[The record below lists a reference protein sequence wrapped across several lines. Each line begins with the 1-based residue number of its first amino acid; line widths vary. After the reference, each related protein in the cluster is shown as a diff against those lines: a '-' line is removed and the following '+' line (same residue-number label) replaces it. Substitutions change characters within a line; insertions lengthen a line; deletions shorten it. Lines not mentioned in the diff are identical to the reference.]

1 MKKSFTP
8 RQILTAIYIAALTF
22 FSYAS
27 VYAFRKPFTIAT
39 FDGEKLFGISYQTI
53 FIISQ
58 VIGYMLSKFSGIKFI
73 SSLKRNG
80 RWKSA
85 LFLIGTAWLSLLAFA
100 ILPLPFGI
108 LCFFVNGYML
118 GFMWGIVFGYAEGR
132 RSSDFIGSVLAVS
145 FIFAG
150 GFTRSVAKWLMLTW
164 DITEK
169 WMPFMTGLLFVA
181 PLFILIFLLEL
192 VAPPDEADIQ
202 ERVERISMTKDDR
215 KAILQKFGLGLT
227 ILVVVYTALT
237 IIRDVRD
244 NFMSTIWA
252 ELGYANDF
260 SVFTTSETKISL
272 AVLLVMSL
280 IVLIRKNILAFQIIQ
295 VLVICGFLVSGIS
308 SYLFL
313 THRLDGALWMQA
325 VGLGLYMAY
334 IPFNAIFFERMIA
347 AFRIS
352 GNVGFLIYI
361 TDAFGYLGSVVVMLT
376 KESLKIKL
384 LWSVFYSLGVVVFSI
399 IGIIGTLYSVYY
411 FNKKYKSQAEVV

>member
-1 MKKSFTP
+1 LKKKFTP
-8 RQILTAIYIAALTF
+8 KQILTAVYIAALTF

-27 VYAFRKPFTIAT
+27 VYAFRKPFTTAT
-39 FDGEKLFGISYQTI
+39 FDGQKWFGISYQTV

-80 RWKSA
+80 RWKTT
-85 LFLIGTAWLSLLAFA
+85 LFLMGTAWLSLLLFA
-100 ILPLPFGI
+100 VLPLPFGI
-108 LCFFVNGYML
+108 LCFLVNGYML
-118 GFMWGIVFGYAEGR
+118 GFMWGIVFSYAEGR

-164 DITEK
+164 EISEK
-169 WMPFMTGLLFVA
+169 WMPFMTALLFVA
-181 PLFILIFLLEL
+181 PLFILMFLLEL
-192 VAPPDEADIQ
+192 VAPPDEDDIQ
-202 ERVERISMTKDDR
+202 ERVERISMSADDR
-215 KAILQKFGLGLT
+215 KKIIKQFGLGLG
-227 ILVVVYTALT
+227 ILVVVYTSLT

-260 SVFTTSETKISL
+260 SVFTQSETKISL
-272 AVLLVMSL
+272 LVLLMMSL
-280 IVLIRKNILAFQIIQ
+280 VVLIRKNIIAFQIIQ
-295 VLVICGFLVSGIS
+295 VLVICGFLLSGIS
-308 SYLFL
+308 SFLFL
-313 THRLDGALWMQA
+313 THRLDGAIWMQA

-347 AFRIS
+347 AFRIA

-376 KESLKIKL
+376 KESMKIKL
-384 LWSVFYSLGVVVFSI
+384 QWSVFYSTGVVGFSI
-399 IGIIGTLYSVYY
+399 IGVIGTLYSVYY
-411 FNKKYKSQAEVV
+411 FNKKYKQQEVL